1 MPRLFRFLALTLAAV
16 SAATALLG
24 CGPSEGTSAAP
35 SASMASTTL
44 PSTTSPSTTGP
55 ATTSTSTTTPAAP
68 PTTTWIPIGVD
79 CSSQPL
85 LRWDTVPGARPTP
98 EEAVRWWADQPLR
111 VTVGRVLV
119 RPDDEIRLVG
129 DPQAASPTYVSV
141 RVGVPVAT
149 FGLRRTADG
158 WQATPF
164 EGCFRGDRP

>member
-1 MPRLFRFLALTLAAV
+1 MPRLFRFLALTLAAM
-16 SAATALLG
+16 SAAPALLG
-24 CGPSEGTSAAP
+24 CGPSDGSSAAP
-35 SASMASTTL
+35 ST
-44 PSTTSPSTTGP
+44 STTSPSTTNR
-55 ATTSTSTTTPAAP
+55 ASTSTSTSTSTTTPAAP

-129 DPQAASPTYVSV
+129 DPQAARPTYVSV
-141 RVGVPVAT
+141 RGGVPVAT
-149 FGLRRTADG
+149 FGLERSAEG
-158 WQATPF
+158 WRATPF